1 MKAVLITGANGFIA
15 RAVAA
20 AFARSGARV
29 IGVSR
34 SGAPIAG
41 FDRVFRVKLGESMNP
56 VFADEPVDAVVH
68 CANDSGR
75 DSYAI
80 NVEGTRRWIGEAHAR
95 GVRTQLLM
103 SSLSAR
109 EDALANY
116 GRSKWA
122 IEQTMREVGG
132 TSFRLGLV
140 VGNGGMFQRMVQA
153 LARPVVPLLDGGRS
167 RVYVLGIDF
176 VADATQRVVSGE
188 LPSAVGR
195 LLHLQQPEPFLLV
208 DVLREAREAYGYRC
222 VLVPVPSLPVLWA
235 LTLAERF
242 SFLNLPVTSTNVR
255 GLRQSGTD
263 SFPSDFKELGGREE
277 SLAALIQRAAAKGTR
292 RSTTT

>member
-1 MKAVLITGANGFIA
+1 MKTVLITGANGFIA

-20 AFARSGARV
+20 AFARSGVRV

-34 SGAPIAG
+34 PGAPVAG

-56 VFADEPVDAVVH
+56 VLADEPVDAVVH
-68 CANDSGR
+68 CANDSRR
-75 DSYAI
+75 DSFAV

-109 EDALANY
+109 EDALADY

-122 IEQTMREVGG
+122 IEQTMRDVGG

-195 LLHLQQPEPFLLV
+195 LLHLQQPEPYRLV
-208 DVLREAREAYGYRC
+208 DVLRAARAAYGYRC

-235 LTLAERF
+235 LTMVERF

-255 GLRQSGTD
+255 GLRQSGME
-263 SFPSDFKELGGREE
+263 SFPSDFKELGGQEE
-277 SLAALIQRAAAKGTR
+277 TLAELVGRAAVAEARNAAVT
-292 RSTTT
+292 

>member
-1 MKAVLITGANGFIA
+1 MTTVLIPGANGFIA
-15 RAVAA
+15 RAIAA
-20 AFARSGARV
+20 ALARSGVRV

-34 SGAPIAG
+34 AGAPVPG
-41 FDRVFRVKLGESMNP
+41 FDRVFRAGLGESMKP
-56 VFADEPVDAVVH
+56 VFAEARVDAVVQ
-68 CANDSGR
+68 CANDSRR
-75 DSYAI
+75 DSYAV
-80 NVEGTRRWIGEAHAR
+80 NVEGARRWITEAR
-95 GVRTQLLM
+95 ENGVKTQLLM

-109 EDALANY
+109 EDALSDY

-122 IEQTMREVGG
+122 LEQTMREVGG
-132 TSFRLGLV
+132 SSFRLGLV
-140 VGNGGMFQRMVQA
+140 VGNGGMFQRMTRA
-153 LARPVVPLLDGGRS
+153 LARPIVPLLDGGRS

-176 VADATQRVVSGE
+176 VADATRRFVCGE

-208 DVLREAREAYGYRC
+208 DVLRTARAAYGYRC
-222 VLVPVPSLPVLWA
+222 VFIPVPSLPVLWA
-235 LTLAERF
+235 LTVAERF

-255 GLRQSGTD
+255 GLRQSGTE

-277 SLAALIQRAAAKGTR
+277 PLAALIQRAAAEVTR